1 MTKWVLFLAA
11 VIVSL
16 PIPVLSNEVGFQVG
30 RTISS
35 GNDGL
40 VNIAERSVSGNL
52 ASGAVPLAANA
63 IPSAMLFNGTF
74 AGAHGWTS
82 SVGMTSGQDH
92 REAWHYALSDLGNGQ
107 RVFGSAAK
115 DSFGA
120 SSGPSFS
127 FIVSVDD
134 GVISISVP
142 EPETMATLGTGL
154 GMIACLMGRKRRKS
168 IAISKSFLH

>member
-1 MTKWVLFLAA
+1 VTKWVLFLAA

-16 PIPVLSNEVGFQVG
+16 PIPVLSSEVGFQAG

-40 VNIAERSVSGNL
+40 VNVAERSVSGNL
-52 ASGAVPLAANA
+52 PSGAVPLAANA
-63 IPSAMLFNGTF
+63 RPSAVLFNGTF
-74 AGAHGWTS
+74 ADTQGRTS
-82 SVGMTSGQDH
+82 SVSTTSGQDH
-92 REAWHYALSDLGNGQ
+92 REAWHHTLSDLGSGQ
-107 RVFGSAAK
+107 RVFGSVVK

-134 GVISISVP
+134 GAISISVP
-142 EPETMATLGTGL
+142 EPQTMGTLATGL
-154 GMIACLMGRKRRKS
+154 GMIACLMGRNRRKS
-168 IAISKSFLH
+168 